1 MLQRRAGGPPI
12 ALTTVAT
19 GGAAHPARC
28 AGEVRTAR
36 AAGATVADQP
46 RRTAVTPGLR
56 QPTGSPVAAIAVQ
69 QTARAAVSAG
79 VRPSVGAVTDQR
91 TAQHGLGRRVY
102 RGEHVLPQVLYHLKR
117 GRVGRLGRGVG
128 AGTGVEHLDK
138 LIVEH
143 QSLGT
148 ECLIRLG
155 VGIEETR
162 DQRRY
167 LVRAGRHHGHGG
179 AGRRRV
185 RGAEY
190 RLHPGSGLRRC

>member
-1 MLQRRAGGPPI
+1 M
-12 ALTTVAT
+12 
-19 GGAAHPARC
+19 
-28 AGEVRTAR
+28 
-36 AAGATVADQP
+36 
-46 RRTAVTPGLR
+46 
-56 QPTGSPVAAIAVQ
+56 
-69 QTARAAVSAG
+69 
-79 VRPSVGAVTDQR
+79 
-91 TAQHGLGRRVY
+91 
-102 RGEHVLPQVLYHLKR
+102 PQVLYHLKR

-190 RLHPGSGLRRC
+190 RLHPG